1 MAFNFKIKNEGT
13 GVPTEIDI
21 GDSKSE
27 QRTPEYRKTVQD
39 IEKRYQDNV
48 MTTRSDRELE
58 LFPTL
63 QKFDSLVEDVN
74 LLIEKLGHIEN
85 DIKELRKEILEI

>member
-1 MAFNFKIKNEGT
+1 MMPKL
-13 GVPTEIDI
+13 
-21 GDSKSE
+21 E
-27 QRTPEYRKTVQD
+27 QSTPEYRKTIQD

-63 QKFDSLVEDVN
+63 QRFDSLAEDVK
-74 LLIEKLGHIEN
+74 LLIKKLGHIEN
-85 DIKELRKEILEI
+85 DIKELRKEILDNVV